1 LYRASANKQGQ
12 LKKYVDNIH
21 DKFNARVNDRL
32 EKKHVDD
39 NIKVTNN
46 YRDYVL
52 STKKKIELV
61 ATKQKDK
68 VDAHEYKMKLQK
80 DKV

>member
-1 LYRASANKQGQ
+1 
-12 LKKYVDNIH
+12 
-21 DKFNARVNDRL
+21 
-32 EKKHVDD
+32 
-39 NIKVTNN
+39 VTNN

-80 DKV
+80 DKVQEKNIKIRTMQAEAEKRRKAMENKYKS

>member
-1 LYRASANKQGQ
+1 M
-12 LKKYVDNIH
+12 
-21 DKFNARVNDRL
+21 
-32 EKKHVDD
+32 DD

-52 STKKKIELV
+52 SQKKKVELV

-68 VDAHEYKMKLQK
+68 VDAHEYKMKL
-80 DKV
+80 